1 MEPPPSPTEAM
12 NGLSITSHPQSKS
25 ESMSEQMP
33 GVKRH
38 HDGAEKEKD
47 VNANASPFMPMFE
60 AFRDEL
66 DEHHDR
72 RERII
77 KASRD
82 ITAASKKMHV
92 PPLPYPKY
100 SKKSRLE
107 PTNSNQYIL
116 PPKSVTN
123 RVRTL
128 KSDIPAKIASETAE
142 RYTAMQKQFSA
153 IAPDLTGINAWRYQ
167 RQISGGIQE
176 YMEAVSFEHYLRYQA
191 LITISEAAG
200 TLQGGIELTGDDY
213 VLGLFDLVGELMRFA
228 ITTMATTGSLPG
240 GGGGSSE
247 KRDILVDLRELRTC
261 FQALDTGS
269 CGGTG
274 LGKDVEKKME
284 VMKTCV
290 EKVESAVYGLIIR
303 GRERPKGWVP
313 GIADERG
320 VVESY

>member
-1 MEPPPSPTEAM
+1 MEPPPPTEAM
-12 NGLSITSHPQSKS
+12 SELCITSHPQSDSKS
-25 ESMSEQMP
+25 MPISEQMS
-33 GVKRH
+33 GVKRD
-38 HDGAEKEKD
+38 HDGVKKEKE
-47 VNANASPFMPMFE
+47 VNASPFMPMFE

-82 ITAASKKMHV
+82 ITAAIYFPSK
-92 PPLPYPKY
+92 
-100 SKKSRLE
+100 
-107 PTNSNQYIL
+107 
-116 PPKSVTN
+116 
-123 RVRTL
+123 VRTL
-128 KSDIPAKIASETAE
+128 KSGIPPKIASETAE

-176 YMEAVSFEHYLRYQA
+176 YMEAVSFEHYLRHQT

-240 GGGGSSE
+240 GDVGGR
-247 KRDILVDLRELRTC
+247 RDILVDLRELRTC

-274 LGKDVEKKME
+274 LGKD
-284 VMKTCV
+284 
-290 EKVESAVYGLIIR
+290 
-303 GRERPKGWVP
+303 
-313 GIADERG
+313 
-320 VVESY
+320 

>member
-1 MEPPPSPTEAM
+1 
-12 NGLSITSHPQSKS
+12 
-25 ESMSEQMP
+25 MP

-38 HDGAEKEKD
+38 HDGAEKPKNTD
-47 VNANASPFMPMFE
+47 AATSPFIGMFE
-60 AFRDEL
+60 VFRSEL

-82 ITAASKKMHV
+82 ITAASKKIIFA
-92 PPLPYPKY
+92 L
-100 SKKSRLE
+100 
-107 PTNSNQYIL
+107 Q
-116 PPKSVTN
+116 

-128 KSDIPAKIASETAE
+128 NKAVPPKIAAE
-142 RYTAMQKQFSA
+142 VLEKTTTMSTQFMA
-153 IAPDLTGINAWRYQ
+153 IVPDLVGINAWRYQ

-176 YMEAVSFEHYLRYQA
+176 YMEAISFQHYLQHQK
-191 LITISEAAG
+191 LTTLEEASKLLPEG
-200 TLQGGIELTGDDY
+200 VNLTGDDY
-213 VLGLFDLVGELMRFA
+213 ILGIFDLVGELMRFG

-240 GGGGSSE
+240 SKEVEGSEE
-247 KRDILVDLRELRTC
+247 KRDLLMDLRLLRTS
-261 FQALDTGS
+261 FEALDTTS

-290 EKVESAVYGLIIR
+290 EKVETAVYGMIIR

-313 GIADERG
+313 DLADDRAP
-320 VVESY
+320 VESY